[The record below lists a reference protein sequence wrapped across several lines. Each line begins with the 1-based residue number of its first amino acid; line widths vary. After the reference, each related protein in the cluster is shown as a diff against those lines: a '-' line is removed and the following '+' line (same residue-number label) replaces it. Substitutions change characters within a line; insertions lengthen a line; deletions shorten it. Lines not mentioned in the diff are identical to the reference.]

1 MMFLSVRLSVTR
13 VYCDEMRDP
22 VVFIFGSSYPLNDG
36 NSHPNGPP
44 TQRGLWGPPA
54 IWDSMGT
61 NSPNTSNRN
70 EIWQKHAEHG
80 RKMRTTG

>member
-54 IWDSMGT
+54 IWD
-61 NSPNTSNRN
+61 
-70 EIWQKHAEHG
+70 
-80 RKMRTTG
+80 